1 MGTPKVEDEIRLSGL
16 ARKMLATPPKRRE
29 ESKVG
34 KRTAAAATSPAKRT
48 VGKGRSRVG
57 KSKA

>member
-1 MGTPKVEDEIRLSGL
+1 MGTPKDEDEIRLSGL

-29 ESKVG
+29 EPKVG
-34 KRTAAAATSPAKRT
+34 KRTAAAGPAKRT

>member
-1 MGTPKVEDEIRLSGL
+1 MGTPKNEDEIRLSGL
-16 ARKMLATPPKRRE
+16 ARKMLATPPKRRM

-48 VGKGRSRVG
+48 VGKGR
-57 KSKA
+57 